1 MLAVEENVQ
10 LRSSQYALI
19 IDLTDLALPGQPIVH
34 IMCNTAFMHWK
45 NMIAHHNPITPVI
58 QNLGLMNQYLIHR
71 SIDFGLLHEAKQLQH
86 LDMHLSWLL
95 HKASSFDFVTE
106 IAGGKTLLVGEGNL
120 SFALSLAEIPKIFPS
135 QLVATTFEAKS
146 NLSREAAANA
156 KGLQSLGVTV
166 LHGVNATKLAAAL
179 GSWKFDNIVFQF
191 PHVGSRE
198 PVEGRNPNFILV
210 RDFLKSAARQLQP
223 SGKVLI
229 SAVDSP
235 HYHGAF
241 QFDEAAEAAGF
252 KTPAS
257 YPFELSVFSGYEHT
271 MTNED
276 ESAIDHH
283 RKFRT
288 WVFRR

>member
-1 MLAVEENVQ
+1 MPQINA
-10 LRSSQYALI
+10 
-19 IDLTDLALPGQPIVH
+19 
-34 IMCNTAFMHWK
+34 
-45 NMIAHHNPITPVI
+45 
-58 QNLGLMNQYLIHR
+58 
-71 SIDFGLLHEAKQLQH
+71 
-86 LDMHLSWLL
+86 
-95 HKASSFDFVTE
+95 
-106 IAGGKTLLVGEGNL
+106 
-120 SFALSLAEIPKIFPS
+120 S
-135 QLVATTFEAKS
+135 QLVASTYEAKN
-146 NLSREAAANA
+146 NLSQEAAANA
-156 KGLQSLGVTV
+156 KELQSLGVIV
-166 LHGVNATKLAAAL
+166 LHSVNAAKLASAL

-210 RDFLKSAARQLQP
+210 RDFLKSAARQLQGN
-223 SGKVLI
+223 GKVLI

-252 KTPAS
+252 KDPAS
-257 YPFELSVFSGYEHT
+257 YPFEPSEFPGYEHT